1 MVPLFYHLL
10 TNTFLF
16 MAYPKDLRN
25 QLGLSIPTLATLIH
39 CNKSQLSMVEI
50 GKRQLPNHSLAP
62 LTALFNAASRN
73 MATSPAILPNAP
85 ATNQW
90 LKRQLRNAKARRQ
103 QLLLKQ
109 EKLEEQQT
117 TLQHWLGTA
126 ALLDVDTLSK
136 GNSTAKLQLQLLNR
150 KAIQKQQQLQ
160 LRMVKLQVVMVQLD
174 AVISKAE
181 ELMGSNNN

>member
-1 MVPLFYHLL
+1 
-10 TNTFLF
+10 
-16 MAYPKDLRN
+16 MAYPKELRQ
-25 QLGLSIPTLATLIH
+25 QLGLSIAELSTLIS

-50 GKRQLPNHSLAP
+50 GKRQLPTSSLAS
-62 LTALFNAASRN
+62 LSALFNAASQN
-73 MATSPAILPNAP
+73 MATSPVILPNAP

-90 LKRQLRNAKARRQ
+90 LKRQLRNAKARKQ
-103 QLLLKQ
+103 QLLLKR

-117 TLQHWLGTA
+117 MLQQWLGTA
-126 ALLDVDTLSK
+126 ALLDVDTFSK

-160 LRMVKLQVVMVQLD
+160 LQMVKLQVVMIQLD